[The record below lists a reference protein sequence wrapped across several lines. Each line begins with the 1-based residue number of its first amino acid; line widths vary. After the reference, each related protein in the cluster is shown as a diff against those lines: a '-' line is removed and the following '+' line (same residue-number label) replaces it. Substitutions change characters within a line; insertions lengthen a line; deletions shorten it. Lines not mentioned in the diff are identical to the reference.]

1 MGKLI
6 YGGADITLSM
16 GIPLGELFKVY
27 FSGSYTWQKAVDL
40 TDPNAKNYKDQLP
53 YTPEHN
59 GNGSVILETP
69 WVKLGYSLIGVGK
82 RYYFSQNIP
91 ENEID
96 GYVEQTLTLSRQFSF
111 KTCRLRLRGRFC

>member
-1 MGKLI
+1 M
-6 YGGADITLSM
+6 A
-16 GIPLGELFKVY
+16 
-27 FSGSYTWQKAVDL
+27 KAVDL

-111 KTCRLRLRGRFC
+111 KACRLRLQADFINFMNEQYEVIKYYPMPGRSWKITAAIHF